1 MAKKL
6 VLRKLLIN
14 FFTFLNKYSVFDKIF
29 SIIKNIDKFKLI
41 EIEGNKKISFLDTN
55 WITRFR
61 INTFFSK
68 EPETLNWIRNFK
80 SGTFW
85 DIGANIGLY
94 SIYSSSIIKDLNVV
108 AFEPSVLN
116 LELLIKNINKNK
128 KQNDILIITNPLSDL
143 GKIDNFNFSTD
154 EKGGANSTF
163 GKNSNSVISYK
174 TNSLNCKNLKD
185 IYKINEP
192 NYVKIDVDG
201 NELEILRTIFQE
213 YKNIESLL
221 VEVSQDE
228 EEIYSLMK
236 QNNYKLI
243 YEQDGKQNKIW
254 KKIA

>member
-1 MAKKL
+1 MD
-6 VLRKLLIN
+6 
-14 FFTFLNKYSVFDKIF
+14 YS
-29 SIIKNIDKFKLI
+29 
-41 EIEGNKKISFLDTN
+41 
-55 WITRFR
+55 
-61 INTFFSK
+61 
-68 EPETLNWIRNFK
+68 FK

-94 SIYSSSIIKDLNVV
+94 SIYSSSIIKNLNVV

-116 LELLIKNINKNK
+116 LELLIKNINKNN
-128 KQNDILIITNPLSDL
+128 KQNDILVITNPISEL
-143 GKIDNFNFSTD
+143 GKIDKFHLSRE

-163 GKNSNSVISYK
+163 GKNSNSEISYK

-201 NELEILRTIFQE
+201 NELEILITIFQE

-221 VEVSQDE
+221 VEVSQNQ

-243 YEQDGKQNKIW
+243 YEQDGKPNKIW
-254 KKIA
+254 KKID